1 MLSFLRS
8 GGSGGSEGRRFL
20 ENSSTDKTNNPD
32 ADVIRD
38 EIGVSDSEER
48 KNQKKFYFLTRS
60 LAEVYVKQNHLASA
74 LEIYRRML
82 VKNPSNQNFK
92 ERIIELE
99 SCIAAKKGMKS
110 KESNT

>member
-1 MLSFLRS
+1 
-8 GGSGGSEGRRFL
+8 L
-20 ENSSTDKTNNPD
+20 ENTSTDKANNPD
-32 ADVIRD
+32 ADVIKE
-38 EIGVSDSEER
+38 EIGTSDSEEI

-60 LAEVYVKQNHLASA
+60 LVEVYVKQNHLASA

-82 VKNPSNQNFK
+82 TKDPSDQNLK

-99 SCIAAKKGMKS
+99 NCIAAKRGLKS